1 MIDYEVDKNI
11 TIHNLQCFHAN
22 LSLRTC
28 IVLVI
33 FPSSISKLQHT
44 HVPPQSAMSQGA
56 CP

>member
-1 MIDYEVDKNI
+1 
-11 TIHNLQCFHAN
+11 LQCFHAN

-33 FPSSISKLQHT
+33 FPSSIPKLQHT